1 MYLDHQSSDV
11 DSDGSADDS
20 GHTKA
25 AAQSGSYI
33 VPPSDSSPSQLMLI
47 EEVNRVSCIPDI
59 VSTTVHV
66 AVPFFLN
73 PQDTLLDLVAQKSDS

>member
-1 MYLDHQSSDV
+1 MYLDESDSQSSDV

-47 EEVNRVSCIPDI
+47 EEVNRVSCIPD
-59 VSTTVHV
+59 TTVHV